1 MGSRSDRYD
10 EEDVNWSGEVGI
22 NLQGEMGIGSGKYD
36 EDEVNWTGEVGIS
49 RVR

>member
-22 NLQGEMGIGSGKYD
+22 NWRGDGNMI
-36 EDEVNWTGEVGIS
+36 
-49 RVR
+49 R

>member
-22 NLQGEMGIGSGKYD
+22 NWEGEMG
-36 EDEVNWTGEVGIS
+36 T
-49 RVR
+49 